1 MLNGPIATMHADSV
15 DSNAHFYDFIYKMRL
30 ESVLARSLEV
40 LLLYTIVHI
49 VLSTDLHHMEFTVK
63 LMYTISGLIHCL
75 SCGISMNQSFQR
87 STTRVNCWR
96 WAISW
101 S

>member
-1 MLNGPIATMHADSV
+1 M
-15 DSNAHFYDFIYKMRL
+15 
-30 ESVLARSLEV
+30 LARSLEV
-40 LLLYTIVHI
+40 LLLDTRGH
-49 VLSTDLHHMEFTVK
+49 LDLPTDLHHMEFTVK

-87 STTRVNCWR
+87 STTRVSCWR
-96 WAISW
+96 WEISW